1 MRAYECVY
9 ILDPSLEELAVKEKT
24 DRFNEIV
31 TSRQGIV
38 HQVDLWGKRKLAY
51 PIEKRFEGIYTLM
64 RFSAN
69 NEILSELN
77 RIFRFD
83 DAVLRHLIVLDEN
96 QESAKKAEAPAGTG
110 GVE

>member
-31 TSRQGIV
+31 TSRNGKV
-38 HQVDLWGKRKLAY
+38 HKVDLWGKRKLAY
-51 PIEKRFEGIYTLM
+51 PIAKRFEGIYTLM
-64 RFSAN
+64 KFSGDN
-69 NEILSELN
+69 DILAELN

-83 DAVLRHLIVLDEN
+83 DAVLRHLIVIDEN
-96 QESAKKAEAPAGTG
+96 PQPESGAGTKDEKG
-110 GVE
+110 GEE